1 MTTERELEIEEYV
14 GQVYA
19 WAYRLLQNHHDTMDV
34 SQEVSIKWLQAK
46 DKGQRPANPV
56 AWLRRVTIN
65 LAIDAIRV
73 RTRKEQ
79 QAQVNQLE
87 ASTSGHAAELVTQE
101 TARQITTALEF
112 LTEQQRSV
120 VVAKVYDGY
129 TFAQIARQM
138 ELAVPTVKT
147 HYLRALR
154 KLRIKLAHVQRE
166 LGVDHGM

>member
-34 SQEVSIKWLQAK
+34 SQEVSIKWLQVR
-46 DKGQRPANPV
+46 DQGQRPVNPV

-65 LAIDAIRV
+65 LAIDTIRV

-79 QAQVNQLE
+79 QAHGNQLE
-87 ASTSGHAAELVTQE
+87 ASTSDHAAEPVTQE
-101 TARQITTALEF
+101 TARQIATALGS
-112 LTEQQRSV
+112 LTEQQRLV

-129 TFAQIARQM
+129 TFAQIAGEM
-138 ELAVPTVKT
+138 ELAVPTVKS

-154 KLRIKLAHVQRE
+154 KLRIKLTHVQRE
-166 LGVDHGM
+166 VGFDYGM